1 LDTFTHIIIGFGLGA
16 LAQIDPVV
24 SNNSALSAAV
34 LIGTVVGSNAPDFD
48 FIYRLKGKSSYYQNH
63 RGWSHSLP
71 AMPIWSILITA
82 AILPFFQGS
91 SISHLSFWILLA
103 VILHVLFDLFNVNG
117 TQALRPFST
126 KWLSLDFL
134 PLVDPYIIMLH
145 GLGFSLL
152 PFFDTGRVFSFVYLG
167 IVFYLLIRML
177 STQYT
182 KWKLSQHFQNAVQ
195 IKMIPKTAAFHWNVM
210 IETSQDFLFGSYSQ
224 GELWIEHT
232 FSKKIDYPDL
242 VLNSSMDTQVDSFLS
257 STHFAYPFVQKRK
270 NGYFIYWK
278 DLRFRSK
285 KFFPKLA
292 IMFISLDYKNQ
303 VAYTGKLTSIK
314 QYKKVIKKLET
325 SIK

>member
-1 LDTFTHIIIGFGLGA
+1 MDTFSHIIFGFGLGA
-16 LAQIDPVV
+16 LAQIDPLV
-24 SNNSALSAAV
+24 SNNSALSTAV

-48 FIYRLKGKSSYYQNH
+48 FMYRLKGKSSYYRNH

-71 AMPIWSILITA
+71 AIPIWSMLTTSA
-82 AILPFFQGS
+82 LLPFFQVN
-91 SISHLSFWILLA
+91 SISHLFLWILLA
-103 VILHVLFDLFNVNG
+103 VTLHVLLDVFNVNG

-145 GLGFSLL
+145 VLGFSLL

-167 IVFYLLIRML
+167 IAFYLFIRMI
-177 STQYT
+177 STHYT
-182 KWKLSQHFQNAVQ
+182 KWKLTQHFQNALK
-195 IKMIPKTAAFHWNVM
+195 IKMIPKTAAFHWNIM
-210 IETSQDFLFGSYSQ
+210 IETNQDFLFGSYSK
-224 GELWIEHT
+224 GDLWIEHT
-232 FSKKIDYPDL
+232 FSKKIDYPGL
-242 VLNSSMDTQVDSFLS
+242 VLNSSMDQQVDSFLR

-292 IMFISLDYKNQ
+292 ITFISLDDQKQ
-303 VAYTGKLTSIK
+303 VSYTGKLTSIK